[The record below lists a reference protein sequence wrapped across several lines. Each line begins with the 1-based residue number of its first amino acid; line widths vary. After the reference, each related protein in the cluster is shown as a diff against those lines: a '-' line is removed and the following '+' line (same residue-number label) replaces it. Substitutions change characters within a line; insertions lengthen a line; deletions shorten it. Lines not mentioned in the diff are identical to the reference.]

1 MNKEKS
7 KKKKIDFKSYRFK
20 VWATLMS
27 FAVVIIGLLWISQVI
42 FLDYYLNSYKSG
54 EYREYSKDLIP
65 RYGDEEFYNKSA
77 GKYGCTID
85 VLEFQGNDIVVK
97 FTSNGLNFGAK
108 GDVFN
113 ADDQFRHALSNAS
126 SDGESVLKDSAQ
138 SRHFYCYKMSESRIL
153 VLGQSTEMIDATAK
167 ILRTQMLI
175 ASITI
180 LILMTCLSIFLSEI
194 LGKDISKLSK
204 GAKILAKGD
213 YNVEFEEKGATEIA
227 EIATTLNYATREMA
241 VATKL
246 RRELIANVSH
256 DLRTPLT
263 IIKGYAELIKD
274 ISGDDKEK
282 RSAQLDIIIKETDRL
297 TILVRDMLD
306 LSRLEANPNLEK
318 KEVSLSHIVADTFD
332 AFTIHNEKDGYNIT
346 AEIDEDL
353 VVFADRTRLQLATY
367 NLISN
372 AINYTG
378 DDKKVAISLKR
389 TADNRARFEVT
400 DTGVGIP
407 PDEVK
412 QIWERYYRAREHRR
426 SVAGNGL
433 GLCIVKSILD
443 LHNATFGVDS
453 TVGEGSTFWYEIEL
467 LDKKEEEK

>member
-1 MNKEKS
+1 MNKEKR
-7 KKKKIDFKSYRFK
+7 KFKKIDFKSFRFK
-20 VWATLMS
+20 VWATLIA
-27 FAVVIIGLLWISQVI
+27 FAVIIIGLLWVSQVI
-42 FLDYYLNSYKSG
+42 FLEYYLNSYKSN
-54 EYREYSKDLIP
+54 EYRTYARELIP
-65 RYGDEEFYNKSA
+65 RYGEDSFFYKSA

-85 VLEFQGNDIVVK
+85 VLEVDNDGNIVVK
-97 FTSNGLNFGAK
+97 FTTNEQNFGSKDSIYLAEES
-108 GDVFN
+108 FIN
-113 ADDQFRHALSNAS
+113 TLSKS
-126 SDGESVLKDSAQ
+126 LIDGESVLKNSSQ
-138 SRHFYCYKMSESRIL
+138 SRHFYCYKMTDSRIL
-153 VLGQSTEMIDATAK
+153 VLGQSTEMIDSTVS

-175 ASITI
+175 ATITI
-180 LILMTCLSIFLSEI
+180 LVLITCLSIVLSEI
-194 LGKDISKLSK
+194 FGKDISRLSK
-204 GAKILAKGD
+204 SAKILATGD
-213 YNVEFEEKGATEIA
+213 YTVEFEEKGATEIT
-227 EIATTLNYATREMA
+227 EIATTLNYATKEMA

-282 RSAQLDIIIKETDRL
+282 RTQHLDIIIKETDRL

-306 LSRLEANPNLEK
+306 LSKLEANPDLDK
-318 KEVSLSHIVADTFD
+318 KEISLSNLVADTFD

-346 AEIDEDL
+346 AEIEKNL
-353 VVFADRTRLQLATY
+353 CVYADRMRLQLATY

-378 DDKKVAISLKR
+378 DDKKVTIRLKQ
-389 TADNRARFEVT
+389 TGENRARFEVT

-407 PDEVK
+407 PEEIK

-443 LHNATFGVDS
+443 LHDAKFGVDS
-453 TVGEGSTFWYEIEL
+453 TVGEGSTFWYEIDL
-467 LDKKEEEK
+467 LNKNNE

>member
-1 MNKEKS
+1 MNKEKR
-7 KKKKIDFKSYRFK
+7 KHKKIDVKSYRFK
-20 VWATLMS
+20 VWATLIS
-27 FAVVIIGLLWISQVI
+27 FAVIIIGMLWISQVI
-42 FLDYYLNSYKSG
+42 FLDYYLNSYKSS
-54 EYREYSKDLIP
+54 EYRTYAKELIP
-65 RYGDEEFYNKSA
+65 LYGDEMFYYRSA

-85 VLEFQGNDIVVK
+85 VLEKNGNDIVVK
-97 FTSNGLNFGAK
+97 FTSNGTNFGAK
-108 GDVFN
+108 DSVYK
-113 ADDQFRHALSNAS
+113 AEESFRNVLLKAMT
-126 SDGESVLKDSAQ
+126 DGESVLKDSSQ
-138 SRHFYCYKMSESRIL
+138 SRHYYCFKMTDSRIL
-153 VLGQSTEMIDATAK
+153 VLGQSTEMIDSTVS

-180 LILMTCLSIFLSEI
+180 VVLVTCLSVVLSEI

-204 GAKILAKGD
+204 GAKALAKGD
-213 YNVEFEEKGATEIA
+213 YTVEFEEKGATEIA
-227 EIATTLNYATREMA
+227 EIATTLNYATKEMA

-274 ISGDDKEK
+274 ISGEDKEK
-282 RSAQLDIIIKETDRL
+282 RTQHLDIIIKETDRL

-306 LSRLEANPNLEK
+306 LSKLEANPDLDK
-318 KEVSLSHIVADTFD
+318 KAVSLSHLVADTFD

-346 AEIDEDL
+346 AQIEDDIS
-353 VVFADRTRLQLATY
+353 VYADRTRLQLATY

-378 DDKKVAISLKR
+378 DDKKVTISLKR
-389 TADNRARFEVT
+389 TSENRARFEVS
-400 DTGVGIP
+400 DTGAGIP
-407 PDEVK
+407 PEELK

-443 LHNATFGVDS
+443 LHDAEFGVDS
-453 TVGEGSTFWYEIEL
+453 TVGKGSTFWYEIEL
-467 LDKKEEEK
+467 LNNNEEEK